1 MRKNRL
7 IQGHWPHRK
16 DKNIRIP
23 YESSIPPRDWKYWLV
38 VALLVIL
45 MGVLIYV
52 LLKAA

>member
-7 IQGHWPHRK
+7 IKGHWPNRK
-16 DKNIRIP
+16 DRKTRIA
-23 YESSIPPRDWKYWLV
+23 YESAIPPRDWKYWLV
-38 VALLVIL
+38 ITLLVIL